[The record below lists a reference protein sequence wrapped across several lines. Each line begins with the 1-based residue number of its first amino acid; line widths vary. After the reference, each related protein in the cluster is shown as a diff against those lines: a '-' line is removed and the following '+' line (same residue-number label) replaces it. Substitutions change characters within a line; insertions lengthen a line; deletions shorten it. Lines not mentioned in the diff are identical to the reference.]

1 MEKEI
6 SRLLEDAAYSDTV
19 PLLTYHSVF
28 ELTEKGYTLLK
39 HRELLTCVIFCNSF
53 ETAWFLR
60 ECQPWLL
67 IDTPT
72 QRQNGFTRSV
82 DKVHS
87 YHFVADDH
95 YNVAHAQTSDRCVS
109 VVSPLCLRCVSAVAA
124 VATLSKTPANRTLAL
139 GLVAQRERSQ
149 TIWRLKYVNNKR
161 KRIFF
166 GGKLEIEALS
176 LAAFCVVDVVI

>member
-1 MEKEI
+1 MQLI
-6 SRLLEDAAYSDTV
+6 QVRST
-19 PLLTYHSVF
+19 LLTYHSVF

-39 HRELLTCVIFCNSF
+39 HRELLTCVVFSNSF

-67 IDTPT
+67 VDTPT

-109 VVSPLCLRCVSAVAA
+109 AVFPLCLCCVSAVSLLCLRCRRCRCSVENASKPYTGFRLGCSARAKPNNMAA
-124 VATLSKTPANRTLAL
+124 K
-139 GLVAQRERSQ
+139 
-149 TIWRLKYVNNKR
+149 IR
-161 KRIFF
+161 K
-166 GGKLEIEALS
+166 
-176 LAAFCVVDVVI
+176 

>member
-1 MEKEI
+1 MQLI
-6 SRLLEDAAYSDTV
+6 QVRST
-19 PLLTYHSVF
+19 LLTYHSVF

-39 HRELLTCVIFCNSF
+39 HRELLTCVVFSNSF

-67 IDTPT
+67 VDTPT

-109 VVSPLCLRCVSAVAA
+109 AVSPLCLCCVSAVAA
-124 VATLSKTPANRTLAL
+124 VAALSKTPANRTLAL

-149 TIWRLKYVNNKR
+149 TIWRLKYVNNNSC
-161 KRIFF
+161 
-166 GGKLEIEALS
+166 ESSVAS
-176 LAAFCVVDVVI
+176 VVNDR